1 MVGSCDRKTE
11 ESAAKSKKQNLADD
25 TIQGLGPSCNY
36 LKFIINT
43 APGDVY
49 KNTSIPLP
57 ASVWHYDEDR
67 QTYVNE
73 VDVEEFLRG
82 ACLNISVI
90 QVYMMCLFHEH
101 TFAFDNSQIGFVCLE
116 AMSSSRI
123 KANPQAASMYLKVVF
138 NAEIEKEKKG
148 DPNIT
153 KWFLIPYNQ
162 E

>member
-1 MVGSCDRKTE
+1 MLQENSCSNKLESKSKSKNSKTAKVMVGSCDRKTE

-90 QVYMMCLFHEH
+90 QVYMM
-101 TFAFDNSQIGFVCLE
+101 
-116 AMSSSRI
+116 
-123 KANPQAASMYLKVVF
+123 
-138 NAEIEKEKKG
+138 
-148 DPNIT
+148 
-153 KWFLIPYNQ
+153 
-162 E
+162 